1 VLPAPH
7 RLRRRRDFGVATRRG
22 HGAGSATVVA
32 HLAVPPQSFADPDPA
47 PVPRCESDAVGPVE
61 HHLGSPVRRSGEAP
75 PARVG
80 FVVSGAV
87 GPAVVRNKV
96 RRRLRHLTVDH
107 LRRLP
112 DGALL
117 VVRALPGAAG
127 ASSAQLAA
135 DLTRVLDRLVARHAP
150 RSAGSPDVQV

>member
-1 VLPAPH
+1 
-7 RLRRRRDFGVATRRG
+7 
-22 HGAGSATVVA
+22 
-32 HLAVPPQSFADPDPA
+32 
-47 PVPRCESDAVGPVE
+47 
-61 HHLGSPVRRSGEAP
+61 VRRSGEAA

-87 GPAVVRNKV
+87 GPAVVRNQV
-96 RRRLRHLTVDH
+96 RRRLRHLAVDH

-135 DLTRVLDRLVARHAP
+135 DLTRVLDRLVDRHAP
-150 RSAGSPDVQV
+150 RSTGLPDVQI